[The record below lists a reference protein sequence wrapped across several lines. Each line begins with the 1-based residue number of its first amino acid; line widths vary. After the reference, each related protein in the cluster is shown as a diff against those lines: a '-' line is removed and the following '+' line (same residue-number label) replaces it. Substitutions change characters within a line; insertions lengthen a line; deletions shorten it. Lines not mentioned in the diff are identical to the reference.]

1 MCPMRLATMSHQIDR
16 RTFVSLA
23 GLTAL
28 GAAAASAQ
36 PKRRLRIGHT
46 GITWGFKPDDAAVAI
61 HDVAS
66 LGYQGYETFGEVLEA
81 WQAKGGLKA
90 VLDENRLPLISA
102 YCNVNLTDPT
112 KRTDEIARAVKW
124 ANLIKKNG
132 GTTAV
137 IGPNGV
143 KRASFDFRASKN
155 DIISALNEICKA
167 VDGAGVIP

>member
-1 MCPMRLATMSHQIDR
+1 MRPTTRSQQIDR

-28 GAAAASAQ
+28 AASAASTP
-36 PKRRLRIGHT
+36 PKRRLKIGHT

-81 WQAKGGLKA
+81 WQTKGGLKG

-102 YCNVNLTDPT
+102 YCNVNLTDPA
-112 KRTDEIARAVKW
+112 KRADEITRAVLWSK
-124 ANLIKKNG
+124 LIKQTDG
-132 GTTAV
+132 FTA
-137 IGPNGV
+137 
-143 KRASFDFRASKN
+143 
-155 DIISALNEICKA
+155 
-167 VDGAGVIP
+167 

>member
-1 MCPMRLATMSHQIDR
+1 MCPMRPTTMSHQIDR

-28 GAAAASAQ
+28 AASAASTP
-36 PKRRLRIGHT
+36 PKRRLKIGHT
-46 GITWGFKPDDAAVAI
+46 GITWGFKPDDASVAI

-81 WQAKGGLKA
+81 WQTKGGLKA

-112 KRTDEIARAVKW
+112 KLTNEIALSVLWTK
-124 ANLIKKNG
+124 L
-132 GTTAV
+132 
-137 IGPNGV
+137 
-143 KRASFDFRASKN
+143 
-155 DIISALNEICKA
+155 
-167 VDGAGVIP
+167 